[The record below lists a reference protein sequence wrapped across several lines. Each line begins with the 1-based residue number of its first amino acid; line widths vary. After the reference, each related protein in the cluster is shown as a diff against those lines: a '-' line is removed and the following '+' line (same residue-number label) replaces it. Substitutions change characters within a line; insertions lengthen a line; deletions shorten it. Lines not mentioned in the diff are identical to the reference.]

1 MPFFP
6 ICCARWTLLICVLLG
21 LGEVL
26 RIVAWWSLKR
36 VGAPAGGERWPAP
49 FRGLTLWGVLFERE
63 GELASLEGLLD
74 GGGVVVVEG
83 GAGIGKTSLLDEASH
98 RAGELGWEVLRAR
111 GSELEAGFAFG
122 VVRQLFE
129 RRLAALNADEQE
141 KLLRGPAAAVRPLLL
156 GVLGDAPADD
166 TSFAVLHGLYWLV
179 ANMAARASVLVT
191 VDDAHWADLP
201 SLRWLAYLAPRI
213 EGLPVGLVAALR
225 PSEPASREAPLVAL
239 REGTGAVVRPRLLTL
254 AAVAAIVRQT
264 ARQDAS
270 DELCVA
276 VKRAS
281 GGNPFYVR
289 EVMRG
294 LAPDGGSLA
303 ALERG
308 EVPVGWSESVLL
320 HVAARIRRLGPQ
332 ALALAQALAVLGD
345 GCEPRHA
352 AAVAGLDTEGAAH
365 LTAGLVR
372 LEVLQSD
379 DPPRFLHP
387 IVREAVEA
395 SMGSDER
402 DAAHL
407 ATARVLREDGAS
419 PGRVAAHLANLRPAG
434 DLWVLARLREAAR
447 AALESG
453 APQLAAEL
461 LMRALAEPPPPEQRV
476 ECLREAARA
485 QATTGREAACALL
498 EQARSLTIDPRERAE
513 IALEL
518 ANVYADLFRQVEAV
532 DVLES
537 ALSELSDDDEALAA
551 RLDGELVIAA
561 LQDPRRASR
570 VAPVLERLASR
581 PLTGAAAEAFEAAR
595 GLAMAFAGRPAG
607 EIAPL
612 LERALARAEPRAHNR
627 ATRGTLLWTL
637 VTVESFD
644 AVDAA
649 MGQMLAEVHRS
660 GSTSGFLTT
669 YSALG
674 VLKLRLG
681 ALPEAD
687 AAARVALL
695 AVREGDFT
703 PGLPFAATVLAEVAI
718 EAGELEEAE
727 ALLAL
732 LPQEGWPP
740 GLGTVLIPAA
750 RGRLRLAQGRAEEA
764 LSEFQACA
772 AMFAPEVWGVEVRDW
787 GFLHARSSAALAL
800 LALGERDSARA
811 LAQAEL
817 EDVRAAG
824 TRRGLGIALR
834 VAGLAEG
841 GTRGLEL
848 LGESVAVL
856 EGSPAL
862 LERARSLGELGA
874 ALRRAGRRADAREQL
889 AAALELAA
897 RCGAP
902 PLVARVREELNAA
915 GARPRRVWRTGVEA
929 LTPSELRVARL
940 AAEGQTNREIAQA
953 LYVTLKTVE
962 GHLARGYAKLEI
974 AGRSE
979 LPGALGEEKTR
990 VATP

>member
-1 MPFFP
+1 
-6 ICCARWTLLICVLLG
+6 
-21 LGEVL
+21 
-26 RIVAWWSLKR
+26 
-36 VGAPAGGERWPAP
+36 
-49 FRGLTLWGVLFERE
+49 VLFERE
-63 GELASLEGLLD
+63 GELAALEGLLD
-74 GGGVVVVEG
+74 GGGVILVEG
-83 GAGIGKTSLLDEASH
+83 GAGIGKTALLDETCR
-98 RAGELGWEVLRAR
+98 RAGEVGWEVLRAR

-129 RRLAALNADEQE
+129 RRLAALDVDEQGE
-141 KLLRGPAAAVRPLLL
+141 LLRGPAAAVRRLLL
-156 GVLGDAPADD
+156 GELGDVPADD

-179 ANMAARASVLVT
+179 ANMASRASVLVA
-191 VDDAHWADLP
+191 VDDAHWADRP

-225 PSEPASREAPLVAL
+225 PSEPASAEAPLVAL
-239 REGTGAVVRPRLLTL
+239 REAAGAVVHPRLLTL
-254 AAVAAIVRQT
+254 AAVASIVRET
-264 ARQDAS
+264 AGRDAS
-270 DELCVA
+270 EELCVA

-289 EVMRG
+289 EVM
-294 LAPDGGSLA
+294 LAVAADGGSLA

-308 EVPVGWSESVLL
+308 DAAIRGGESVLL
-320 HVAARIRRLGPQ
+320 QVAARIGRLGPQ

-352 AAVAGLDTEGAAH
+352 AAVAGLDIEAAAR
-365 LTAGLVR
+365 LAAGLVR

-395 SMGSDER
+395 TMGSDER
-402 DAAHL
+402 DAAHRAAAL
-407 ATARVLREDGAS
+407 LLREDGAA
-419 PGRVAAHLANLRPAG
+419 PGRVAAHLVHLRPAG
-434 DLWVLARLREAAR
+434 DLWVLAALREAAR
-447 AALESG
+447 AASESG

-461 LMRALAEPPPPEQRV
+461 MARALAEPPPPDQRV
-476 ECLREAARA
+476 QCLREAARA
-485 QATTGREAACALL
+485 QATTGRETACALL
-498 EQARSLTIDPRERAE
+498 EQARSLTIDPRERAQ

-518 ANVYADLFRQVEAV
+518 ANVYADLFLQVEAV
-532 DVLES
+532 DVLER
-537 ALSELSDDDEALAA
+537 ALGELGDADEALVA
-551 RLDGELVIAA
+551 RLEGELVIAA
-561 LQDPRRASR
+561 LQDPRRASL

-581 PLTGAAAEAFEAAR
+581 PLAGAAAEAFEAGR
-595 GLAMAFAGRPAG
+595 GIAMAFAGRPAG

-637 VTVESFD
+637 VTFESFD
-644 AVDAA
+644 AVEKAL
-649 MGQMLAEVHRS
+649 GPMLAEVHRS
-660 GSTSGFLTT
+660 GSTTGFLTT

-687 AAARVALL
+687 AAARVALR
-695 AVREGDFT
+695 AVREGDFA

-732 LPQEGWPP
+732 LPQEGCPP

-750 RGRLRLAQGRAEEA
+750 RGRLRLAQGRAAEA
-764 LSEFQACA
+764 LSEFQVCA

-787 GFLHARSSAALAL
+787 GFLHARSGATLSL
-800 LALGERDSARA
+800 LALGERDRARA

-834 VAGLAEG
+834 AAGLAEG

-874 ALRRAGRRADAREQL
+874 ALRRAGRRGDARDPL

-897 RCGAP
+897 RCGAR
-902 PLVARVREELNAA
+902 PLVTRVREELNAT

-974 AGRSE
+974 AGRAE
-979 LPGALGEEKTR
+979 LAGALGEEKTR
-990 VATP
+990 VPTP